1 MVKDRKA
8 RAEARITVM
17 ALANMTAAIVD
28 AMRDAEVPNH
38 VVHTFLDAFDRLN
51 DVVLSGPPAMI
62 LSQIVEIVRATVPD
76 ND

>member
-8 RAEARITVM
+8 RAQSQITVM

-28 AMRDAEVPNH
+28 AMRDADVPNH

-51 DVVLSGPPAMI
+51 GIVLSGPAAVM
-62 LSQIVEIVRATVPD
+62 LDEIVEIIRATVPD